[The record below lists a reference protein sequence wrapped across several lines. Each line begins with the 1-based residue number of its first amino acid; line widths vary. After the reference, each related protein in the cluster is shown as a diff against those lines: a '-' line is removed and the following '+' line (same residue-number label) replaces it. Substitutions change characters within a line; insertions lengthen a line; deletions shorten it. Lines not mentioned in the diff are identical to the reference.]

1 MNGNEIYEDIARR
14 TDGQIYIGV
23 VGPVRS
29 GKSTFIKRFMETL
42 VLPNIA
48 DESERERG
56 RDELPQSAQGRTVM
70 TTEPKFIP
78 EKAVTV
84 RLDGVS
90 SFRVRMI
97 DCVGFIIPGAEGI
110 EENGKPRMVHTP
122 WSDDPLPFDEAAE
135 TGTEKVIK
143 EHSTIAMLVT
153 TDGSIGDI
161 PRENYAD
168 AERRTADELIKS
180 GKPFAVILNCAD
192 TSDPKSTALAYEL
205 EEKYGAP
212 VALVNCM
219 QLDGEDVTRIL
230 EMVLPQ
236 FPLTEVDVDLPEYLS
251 ALGDGHEVNASIRKT
266 ALSLCSQAEK
276 IKDAAEIM
284 SRLTENEN
292 IISAAVT
299 ETDYGTGRVRVKA
312 ETDPALYYASVSE
325 ISGCDIRDDAE
336 LFEAVRRMHENEKR
350 YGRYVEAI
358 KQAESTGYGIA
369 GPDPEDLK
377 IDTPQIVKQTGG
389 YGVRLKVAAHTTH
402 MIGVDVL
409 TEINP
414 VVGTEQQS
422 NDLVRFLTEEY
433 DADPGKLW
441 ETNMFGRT
449 LRELADEG
457 LSQKASRLSEQTRLR
472 FAETL
477 QRVINEGGNG
487 MICIIL

>member
-1 MNGNEIYEDIARR
+1 MSGNEIYEDIARR

-192 TSDPKSTALAYEL
+192 TSDPKSTTLAYEL

-251 ALGDGHEVNASIRKT
+251 A
-266 ALSLCSQAEK
+266 
-276 IKDAAEIM
+276 
-284 SRLTENEN
+284 
-292 IISAAVT
+292 
-299 ETDYGTGRVRVKA
+299 
-312 ETDPALYYASVSE
+312 DPY
-325 ISGCDIRDDAE
+325 
-336 LFEAVRRMHENEKR
+336 
-350 YGRYVEAI
+350 
-358 KQAESTGYGIA
+358 
-369 GPDPEDLK
+369 
-377 IDTPQIVKQTGG
+377 
-389 YGVRLKVAAHTTH
+389 
-402 MIGVDVL
+402 
-409 TEINP
+409 
-414 VVGTEQQS
+414 
-422 NDLVRFLTEEY
+422 
-433 DADPGKLW
+433 
-441 ETNMFGRT
+441 
-449 LRELADEG
+449 
-457 LSQKASRLSEQTRLR
+457 
-472 FAETL
+472 
-477 QRVINEGGNG
+477 
-487 MICIIL
+487 